1 MSMEQAEPEERS
13 TGSEESLL
21 DRMVPNGD
29 DTLRR
34 AEGRVQGAE
43 SKAAELEAELASM
56 RAANVRMEEQLKR
69 LWGQLGMPTEGPGS
83 SKSPIAPR
91 RARQA
96 QTEQPALDG
105 HTSAWAD
112 ETALEPPPVA
122 SEGPDYSAH
131 GEEEAEPG
139 EALGAHET
147 RYLANSHVSV
157 GVPALQEGTV
167 PGPEEPLEE
176 PHQRSEQAWAMP
188 GAPGPD
194 EPTVQA
200 GGPAG
205 DLTAGSASEELAR
218 VLVAAE
224 QAAARIVDVAQARAK
239 GELAEID
246 RRAREVQ
253 AEADRAWRTWSGI
266 SSSQRRNSSNA
277 DRKEPIIDSARS
289 RQAARLSICAC
300 SSLHT
305 RSTST
310 LRSVS
315 VSSWALRRSI
325 CSSRRALRSAA
336 EARSRPSSAT
346 LSSPLRTRPSARRS
360 MPSRSARIWST
371 ADLR

>member
-246 RRAREVQ
+246 RRARAVQ
-253 AEADRAWRTWSGI
+253 AEADRLSTWQQQVERVVQAFASQIQDLRASVEQVPERIELVLSPLAEGIPSLVLHMEELRTAL
-266 SSSQRRNSSNA
+266 R
-277 DRKEPIIDSARS
+277 PPP
-289 RQAARLSICAC
+289 LS
-300 SSLHT
+300 T
-305 RSTST
+305 RSE
-310 LRSVS
+310 
-315 VSSWALRRSI
+315 
-325 CSSRRALRSAA
+325 SSRGPAFLGDGDGDS
-336 EARSRPSSAT
+336 
-346 LSSPLRTRPSARRS
+346 
-360 MPSRSARIWST
+360 
-371 ADLR
+371 D